1 MKENLRMKIGKIGKK
16 LLAGCLFS
24 LAVTPSFARDQNPAA
39 KGWTLASWSKFQYDD
54 KGNLKH
60 AENSE
65 NKKVDLIYDTVGRIQ
80 VLLDQQHHSQISFE
94 YNESS
99 KPEKITDSKLGS
111 IKVKYNDAGEIENV
125 DGSGGKQVAAQ
136 VTAAFQDLLDIVRPA
151 GVTLS
156 F

>member
-1 MKENLRMKIGKIGKK
+1 MKIGKMILGVN
-16 LLAGCLFS
+16 LVLFS
-24 LAVTPSFARDQNPAA
+24 LAGLLYNSQAFAREPDPP
-39 KGWTLASWSKFQYDD
+39 GMTLVSWSKFNYDD

-65 NKKVDLIYDTVGRIQ
+65 KKKVDLIYDTIGRIE
-80 VLLDQQHHSQISFE
+80 VLVDQQHHSQISFE

-99 KPEKITDSKLGS
+99 KPVTITDSKLGS

-125 DGSGGKQVAAQ
+125 DGSGGKKVAAE